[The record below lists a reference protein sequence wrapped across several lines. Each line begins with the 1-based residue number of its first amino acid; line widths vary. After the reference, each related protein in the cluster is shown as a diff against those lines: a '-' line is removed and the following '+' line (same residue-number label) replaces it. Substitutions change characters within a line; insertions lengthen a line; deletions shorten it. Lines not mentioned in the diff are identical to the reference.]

1 MSRFTTTALTR
12 ASSERSDRGSDRHA
26 KRARLGW
33 TLLISRSD
41 VSEGTTTALT
51 RASSAL
57 SALLL
62 VAGCAGYGP
71 GNLAPGQT
79 EADVR
84 ARMGEPTD
92 KMSLPSGGS
101 RLEYARGPMGAH
113 TYRIEL
119 DASGRVQS
127 VSQVLTEA
135 NFAAVRRG
143 ESEADVRDRLGRP
156 SEQRVGWRG
165 VGEVWSYR
173 YDHRIECRWFQVWL
187 VEERV
192 REASYAVD
200 PNCDEKRMLRGD

>member
-1 MSRFTTTALTR
+1 MNRF
-12 ASSERSDRGSDRHA
+12 
-26 KRARLGW
+26 
-33 TLLISRSD
+33 
-41 VSEGTTTALT
+41 TTTALT

-62 VAGCAGYGP
+62 VAGCAAYGP

-92 KMSLPSGGS
+92 KASLPSGGS
-101 RLEYARGPMGAH
+101 RLEYARGPMGGH

-127 VSQVLTEA
+127 VSQLLTEA
-135 NFAAVRRG
+135 NFATVRRG
-143 ESEADVRDRLGRP
+143 ESKADVREQLGRP

-173 YDHRIECRWFQVWL
+173 YDYRIECRWFQVWL

-192 REASYAVD
+192 REASYAID
-200 PNCDEKRMLRGD
+200 PICDERRKLSGG

>member
-12 ASSERSDRGSDRHA
+12 ASSA
-26 KRARLGW
+26 A
-33 TLLISRSD
+33 
-41 VSEGTTTALT
+41 
-51 RASSAL
+51 

-62 VAGCAGYGP
+62 MVGCAGYGP
-71 GNLAPGQT
+71 GDLKPGQS

-84 ARMGEPTD
+84 TRMGEPTD
-92 KMSLPSGGS
+92 RSALPNGGS

-119 DASGRVQS
+119 DTAGSVQN
-127 VSQVLTEA
+127 VHQILTEA
-135 NFAAVRRG
+135 NFEAVRPG
-143 ESEADVRDRLGRP
+143 ESKADVRDRLGRP
-156 SEQRVGWRG
+156 AQQRTGWRG

-187 VEERV
+187 VENRV

-200 PNCDEKRMLRGD
+200 PICEEKPTQRGD